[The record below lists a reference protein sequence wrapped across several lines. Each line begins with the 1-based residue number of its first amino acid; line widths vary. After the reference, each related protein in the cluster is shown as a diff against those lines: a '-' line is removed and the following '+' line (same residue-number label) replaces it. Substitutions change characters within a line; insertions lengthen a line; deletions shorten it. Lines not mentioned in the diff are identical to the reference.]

1 MHYILIYDAGT
12 MSRTPWRAFV
22 FALGLTALPAI
33 IWIWQRA
40 CRQCALARLRRASQ
54 NCCPSGSDHRRSR
67 DQVAHT

>member
-40 CRQCALARLRRASQ
+40 QGEPVEEQCFHVE
-54 NCCPSGSDHRRSR
+54 G
-67 DQVAHT
+67 